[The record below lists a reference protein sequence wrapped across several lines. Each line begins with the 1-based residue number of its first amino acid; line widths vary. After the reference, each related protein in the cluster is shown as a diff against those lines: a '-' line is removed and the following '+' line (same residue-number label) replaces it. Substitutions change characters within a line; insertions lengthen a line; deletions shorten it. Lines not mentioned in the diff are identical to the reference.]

1 MGHYASPDESRLTC
15 KNCGRIYAYWR
26 LWSNNYIFSLV
37 NKWQLLK
44 LYESYMKAI
53 IPTGGRGTR
62 MQPITF
68 SANKHFIP
76 VANKP
81 LIFYP
86 IETVADTGIKDIL
99 ITYNPNTLDMV
110 KNYLGNGDRW
120 GVKFKYV
127 LQEYPKGMANIF
139 QVCEEALEGE
149 PFLLHNGDNI
159 FIRGIKG
166 IVDYFLKKRP
176 NGLITM
182 VHHKENRRLGVPYFD
197 KNNHLI
203 KYVEKPE
210 NPPHDFA
217 IPGLYL
223 FDKNVFK
230 CFKGKDK
237 IVPSARGELEIG
249 APFNWLIAHK
259 YNVDVIE
266 YKERWL
272 DPGKFD
278 DWLEANQY
286 LLDKTLVSNR
296 ESEIDSSSTI
306 ENRVSIGKDCQI
318 IKSHIRG
325 PLIIGDNVEIR
336 NSYIGPYS
344 SVSDNCVI
352 EGSHVENSV
361 LMSDVKIINVKRPI
375 DASLVGPKSEIRDST
390 QPLSSMKFFVGE
402 KSKLEL

>member
-1 MGHYASPDESRLTC
+1 
-15 KNCGRIYAYWR
+15 
-26 LWSNNYIFSLV
+26 
-37 NKWQLLK
+37 
-44 LYESYMKAI
+44 MKAI

-86 IETVADTGIKDIL
+86 IEAVADAGIKDIL
-99 ITYNPNTLDMV
+99 ITYNPNTLDMIR
-110 KNYLGNGDRW
+110 NYLGDGNRW
-120 GVKFKYV
+120 GVKFTYV
-127 LQEYPKGMANIF
+127 LQEEPKGMANIF
-139 QVCEEALEGE
+139 QVCERELKGE

-159 FIRGIKG
+159 FMKGIKKPL
-166 IVDYFLKKRP
+166 DYFLKNKP

-197 KNNHLI
+197 KNKRLI
-203 KYVEKPE
+203 EYVEKPE

-217 IPGLYL
+217 VPGLYF
-223 FDKNVFK
+223 FDHNVFK

-249 APFNWLIAHK
+249 DPYNWLIEHK
-259 YNVDVIE
+259 YKVDVIE
-266 YKERWL
+266 YDGRWL

-286 LLDKTLVSNR
+286 LLDTTLEPKT
-296 ESEIDSSSTI
+296 ESEVDSSSKI
-306 ENRVSIGKDCQI
+306 ENRVSIGKDCKI
-318 IKSHIRG
+318 VGSHIKG
-325 PLIIGDNVEIR
+325 PLIIGDNVEIK
-336 NSYIGPYS
+336 NSHIGPHL

-352 EGSHVENSV
+352 ESSHVKNSV
-361 LMSDVKIINVKRPI
+361 LMSGVKVINVKRPI
-375 DASLVGPKSEIRDST
+375 DSSLIGPGSEITDAD
-390 QPLSSMKFFVGE
+390 QHPSSIKLFIGE